1 MNLNEQACKWA
12 NDSGEVLVL
21 RYINADGTTRGGFV
35 NPVVVG
41 ESVTALDWHE
51 RAECGG
57 GIHGWPWGLSIGD
70 GKEPIYTS
78 VIWQV
83 YGVRPERIINLGGK
97 CKFQTGV
104 LRYSGDWQGAFE
116 FILSGQIRLVQFCA
130 SGAASA
136 TGARGAASA
145 TGESGA
151 ASATGERGAA
161 SATGERGAASAT
173 GESGAASATGARGAA
188 SATGWSGAAS
198 ATGWSGAASATGA
211 RGAASATGAC
221 SSAVCTDIGGK
232 VRGGERGV
240 IALAWWNPRTN
251 QAEMRAALIG
261 KGRRKLKSNVWY
273 TLDEHG
279 HFVEVRG

>member
-130 SGAASA
+130 SGAAL
-136 TGARGAASA
+136 
-145 TGESGA
+145 
-151 ASATGERGAA
+151 
-161 SATGERGAASAT
+161 
-173 GESGAASATGARGAA
+173 
-188 SATGWSGAAS
+188 ATGWSGAAS
-198 ATGWSGAASATGA
+198 ATGWSGAASATGERGA
-211 RGAASATGAC
+211 ASATGWSGAASATGWSGAASATGAC